1 MVQDIVTSGDLENRS
16 RSAKINRSNLPCSKH
31 IHTKYEDSMLKT
43 VICRLFTRFLSVKRS
58 KYKVTSGDLKNRSI
72 VTKVNRV
79 HPFVVRYD
87 YA

>member
-1 MVQDIVTSGDLENRS
+1 MTSCDLENKS
-16 RSAKINRSNLPCSKH
+16 RSAQINRSNLPYSKH

-58 KYKVTSGDLKNRSI
+58 KYKVTSGDLKNGSI

-79 HPFVVRYD
+79 HSFAVKYD
-87 YA
+87 